1 MLWNVTF
8 HLPLAGLWVRVIGWA
23 CFWPVKKVDL
33 LGLVAARN
41 QAAGAGKADSLK
53 VKVKS
58 AQSCPTLCN
67 PTDCSLPGSS
77 VHGILQA
84 GVGCHSLLPGVF
96 PTQGSNPGLQHCRQ
110 ILYHLSH

>member
-58 AQSCPTLCN
+58 SQSCPTLCN

-77 VHGILQA
+77 VHGIFQA
-84 GVGCHSLLPGVF
+84 RVLEWVAISFSRGTSRSRDRTLVSCLAD
-96 PTQGSNPGLQHCRQ
+96 R
-110 ILYHLSH
+110 